1 MSFTMN
7 TVYCRR
13 ASREH
18 IKRKSHTAL
27 LINLSFKMLWQRRH
41 FKQTLV
47 FLAWG
52 DGINKKKYTL
62 MLKAEMLRYHIKQS
76 CGKCCRV
83 LVKNLFCVV
92 ASHAF
97 ECFTASSCLCSVA
110 SDAVSVCDDAWA
122 TVAM

>member
-1 MSFTMN
+1 MN

-52 DGINKKKYTL
+52 DGINKKIQAHAKGRNVKITQKTKL
-62 MLKAEMLRYHIKQS
+62 WE
-76 CGKCCRV
+76 V
-83 LVKNLFCVV
+83 LPC
-92 ASHAF
+92 
-97 ECFTASSCLCSVA
+97 T
-110 SDAVSVCDDAWA
+110 
-122 TVAM
+122 